1 MKIILQIILGAY
13 ITLSFALVANPTLLN
28 KYDIQLH
35 IIKDLIDKAAQYNID
50 IVFLN
55 LVLVF
60 IITCINFYIEGYES
74 GKEKRNSEIP

>member
-1 MKIILQIILGAY
+1 MKKIILQIILGAY
-13 ITLSFALVANPTLLN
+13 ITLSFALVADPILLD
-28 KYDIQLH
+28 KYNMYF
-35 IIKDLIDKAAQYNID
+35 IKDLIDKLYQYDID
-50 IVFLN
+50 IIFLN

>member
-13 ITLSFALVANPTLLN
+13 IMLSFALVANPALLD
-28 KYDIQLH
+28 KYDVQF
-35 IIKDLIDKAAQYNID
+35 IKDLIDKAAQYNID
-50 IVFLN
+50 IIFLN

-60 IITCINFYIEGYES
+60 IITCIDFYIEGYES

>member
-13 ITLSFALVANPTLLN
+13 IMLSFALVANPALLD
-28 KYDIQLH
+28 KYDVQF
-35 IIKDLIDKAAQYNID
+35 IKDLIDKAAQYNVD

-60 IITCINFYIEGYES
+60 IITCIDFYIEGYES

>member
-13 ITLSFALVANPTLLN
+13 IMLSFALVANPALLD
-28 KYDIQLH
+28 KYDVQF
-35 IIKDLIDKAAQYNID
+35 IKDLIDKAAQYNID

-60 IITCINFYIEGYES
+60 IITCIDFYIEGYES
-74 GKEKRNSEIP
+74 RKEKKNSEIL

>member
-1 MKIILQIILGAY
+1 MKIILQIVLGAY
-13 ITLSFALVANPTLLN
+13 IMLSFALVANPALLD
-28 KYDIQLH
+28 KYNVQF
-35 IIKDLIDKAAQYNID
+35 IKDLIDKAAQYNID

-60 IITCINFYIEGYES
+60 IITCIDFYIEGYES

>member
-13 ITLSFALVANPTLLN
+13 MMLSFALVANPALLD
-28 KYDIQLH
+28 KYDVQF
-35 IIKDLIDKAAQYNID
+35 IKDLIDKAAQYNID

-60 IITCINFYIEGYES
+60 IITCIDFYIEGYES

>member
-1 MKIILQIILGAY
+1 MKKIILQIILGAY
-13 ITLSFALVANPTLLN
+13 ITLSFALAADPILLD
-28 KYDIQLH
+28 KYNMYF
-35 IIKDLIDKAAQYNID
+35 IKDLIDKSYQYDID
-50 IVFLN
+50 IIFLN

>member
-13 ITLSFALVANPTLLN
+13 IMLSFALVANPALLD
-28 KYDIQLH
+28 KYDVQFV
-35 IIKDLIDKAAQYNID
+35 KDLIDKAAQYNVD

-60 IITCINFYIEGYES
+60 IITCIDFYIEGYES

>member
-13 ITLSFALVANPTLLN
+13 IMLSFALVANPALLD
-28 KYDIQLH
+28 KYDVQF
-35 IIKDLIDKAAQYNID
+35 IKDLIDKAAQYNVD
-50 IVFLN
+50 VVFLN

-60 IITCINFYIEGYES
+60 IITCIDFYIEGYES

>member
-1 MKIILQIILGAY
+1 MKKIILQIILGAY
-13 ITLSFALVANPTLLN
+13 ILLSFALVANPALLD
-28 KYDIQLH
+28 KYDVQF
-35 IIKDLIDKAAQYNID
+35 IKDLIDKATRYNVD

-60 IITCINFYIEGYES
+60 IITCIDFYIEGYES

>member
-13 ITLSFALVANPTLLN
+13 IMLSFALVANPALLD
-28 KYDIQLH
+28 KYDVQF
-35 IIKDLIDKAAQYNID
+35 IKDLIDKATQYNVD

-60 IITCINFYIEGYES
+60 IITCIDFYIEGYES

>member
-13 ITLSFALVANPTLLN
+13 IMLSFALIADPILLD
-28 KYDIQLH
+28 KYNMH
-35 IIKDLIDKAAQYNID
+35 FIKDLIDKSYQCGVD
-50 IVFLN
+50 IIFLN

-60 IITCINFYIEGYES
+60 IITCIDFYIEGYES

>member
-13 ITLSFALVANPTLLN
+13 IMLSFALVANPALLD
-28 KYDIQLH
+28 KYDVQF
-35 IIKDLIDKAAQYNID
+35 IKDLIDKAAQYNVD

-55 LVLVF
+55 LVFVF
-60 IITCINFYIEGYES
+60 IITCIDFYIEGYES

>member
-13 ITLSFALVANPTLLN
+13 IMLSFALVANSALLD
-28 KYDIQLH
+28 KYDVQF
-35 IIKDLIDKAAQYNID
+35 IKDLIDKAAQYNVD

-60 IITCINFYIEGYES
+60 IITCIDFYIEGYES

>member
-13 ITLSFALVANPTLLN
+13 IMLSFALVANPALLD
-28 KYDIQLH
+28 KYDVQF
-35 IIKDLIDKAAQYNID
+35 IKDLIDKAAQYNVD

-60 IITCINFYIEGYES
+60 IITCIDFYIEGYES
-74 GKEKRNSEIP
+74 GKEKRNSEIS

>member
-13 ITLSFALVANPTLLN
+13 ITLSFALIANPALLD
-28 KYDIQLH
+28 KYDVQF
-35 IIKDLIDKAAQYNID
+35 IKDLIDKAAQYNVD

-60 IITCINFYIEGYES
+60 IITCIDFYIEGYES
-74 GKEKRNSEIP
+74 GKEKKDSEIP

>member
-13 ITLSFALVANPTLLN
+13 IMLSFALVANPALLD
-28 KYDIQLH
+28 KYDVQF
-35 IIKDLIDKAAQYNID
+35 IKDLIDKAAQYNID

-55 LVLVF
+55 LVFVF
-60 IITCINFYIEGYES
+60 IITCIDFYIEGYES

>member
-13 ITLSFALVANPTLLN
+13 MMLSFALVANPELLD
-28 KYDIQLH
+28 KYDVQF
-35 IIKDLIDKAAQYNID
+35 IKDLIDKAAQHNID

-55 LVLVF
+55 LVFVF
-60 IITCINFYIEGYES
+60 IITCIDFYIEGYES

>member
-13 ITLSFALVANPTLLN
+13 IMLSFALVADPILLD
-28 KYDIQLH
+28 KYNMH
-35 IIKDLIDKAAQYNID
+35 FIKDLIDKSYQYGVD
-50 IVFLN
+50 IIFLN
-55 LVLVF
+55 LILVF

>member
-13 ITLSFALVANPTLLN
+13 IMLSFALVANPALLD
-28 KYDIQLH
+28 KYDVQF
-35 IIKDLIDKAAQYNID
+35 IKDLIDKAAQYNID

-60 IITCINFYIEGYES
+60 IITCIDFYIEGYES

>member
-13 ITLSFALVANPTLLN
+13 IMLSFALVANPALLD
-28 KYDIQLH
+28 KYDVQF
-35 IIKDLIDKAAQYNID
+35 IKDLIDKAAQYNID

-60 IITCINFYIEGYES
+60 IITCIDFYIEGYES
-74 GKEKRNSEIP
+74 GKEKKNSEIL